1 MSDGSH
7 AGRGAAVV
15 GGAVMLQT
23 PTSVERTKPRRRT
36 IFVFSQHQISAA
48 VATAVDFA
56 IMIACKSGLGMTPAM
71 ATAVGSLFG
80 AVVSF
85 TLGRHWVFQQAHSDI
100 RGQALRYAFASTLSL
115 IFNSLG
121 EKLFVAMGLNYV
133 LARVL
138 LSVVVGMLWNFPMH
152 RYFVFRDRAPRPV
165 EKAPDAAVSA
175 AAQPQTAR
183 HHTS

>member
-1 MSDGSH
+1 M
-7 AGRGAAVV
+7 R
-15 GGAVMLQT
+15 QT
-23 PTSVERTKPRRRT
+23 PIVPTPHKRRT

-56 IMIACKSGLGMTPAM
+56 IMIACKSGLGMTPAV
-71 ATAVGSLFG
+71 ATAIGSLFG
-80 AVVSF
+80 AVISF
-85 TLGRHWVFQQAHSDI
+85 TLGRHWVFHQAHGDI
-100 RGQALRYAFASTLSL
+100 RGQALRYALASTLSL

-121 EKLFVAMGLNYV
+121 EKLFVALGLHYI

-152 RYFVFRDRAPRPV
+152 RYFVFRDRASPKPV
-165 EKAPDAAVSA
+165 VDAPDHGVSA
-175 AAQPQTAR
+175 AAPPQTAP

>member
-1 MSDGSH
+1 M
-7 AGRGAAVV
+7 R
-15 GGAVMLQT
+15 QT
-23 PTSVERTKPRRRT
+23 ATVPTQHKRRT

-80 AVVSF
+80 AVISF
-85 TLGRHWVFQQAHSDI
+85 TLGRHWVFQQAHGDI
-100 RGQALRYAFASTLSL
+100 RGQALRYAFVSTLSL

-121 EKLFVAMGLNYV
+121 EKLFVSLGLEYI
-133 LARVL
+133 LARVV

-152 RYFVFRDRAPRPV
+152 RYFVFRDRASREPDEAV
-165 EKAPDAAVSA
+165 SDAAP
-175 AAQPQTAR
+175 PQTAP